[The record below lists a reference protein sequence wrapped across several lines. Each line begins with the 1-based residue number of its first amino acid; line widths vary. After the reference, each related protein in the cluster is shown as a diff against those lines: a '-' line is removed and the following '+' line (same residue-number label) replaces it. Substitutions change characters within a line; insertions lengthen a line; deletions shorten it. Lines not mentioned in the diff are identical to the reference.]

1 MPSQLSDTKAAIKYR
16 CREEVLVADVVGAM
30 LVRNGQVLLGLRA
43 AHKSFAGDWDIIG
56 GHIETG
62 ETQWSALC
70 RELVE
75 EIGVQCVSGDY
86 FGTFNI
92 GDADRPTLLHVYAV
106 SSWEGEPSVQN
117 SEHTEVRWFAWD
129 AAERLPN
136 LAIPLYRAVFAS
148 LSR

>member
-1 MPSQLSDTKAAIKYR
+1 M
-16 CREEVLVADVVGAM
+16 ADVVGAM
-30 LVRNGQVLLGLRA
+30 LIRNGQVLLGLRA
-43 AHKSFAGDWDIIG
+43 AHKSFAGDWDVIG

-75 EIGVQCVSGDY
+75 EIGVQCVSGDHL
-86 FGTFNI
+86 GTLNI
-92 GDADRPTLLHVYAV
+92 GDVDRPTLLHVYAV
-106 SSWEGEPSVQN
+106 SSWEGEPSVRN
-117 SEHTEVRWFAWD
+117 DEHTEVRWFEWD

-136 LAIPLYRAVFAS
+136 LATPLYRAIFAS

>member
-1 MPSQLSDTKAAIKYR
+1 M
-16 CREEVLVADVVGAM
+16 ADVVGAM

-43 AHKSFAGDWDIIG
+43 AHKSCAGDWDIIG

-75 EIGVQCVSGDY
+75 EIGVQCVSGDLL
-86 FGTFNI
+86 GTLNV
-92 GDADRPTLLHVYAV
+92 GSPDLPTLLHVYVV
-106 SSWEGEPSVQN
+106 SSWEGEPSVRN
-117 SEHTEVRWFAWD
+117 DEHTEVRWFEWD

-136 LAIPLYRAVFAS
+136 LAVPIYRALFAS
-148 LSR
+148 LSH